1 MPQQKKTTK
10 KGSEPKR
17 RGRPPGSK
25 NKNTTKK
32 SGSKNTKMSAEA
44 RARLDTVMR
53 REEKKNRAILAA
65 VLIAVSLFLIL
76 TMYTGLTGIVGQG
89 ISGLVLGLFGYP
101 GYLLP
106 FYVLILSI
114 LLILNNPGK
123 GSLAKKVVLLTL
135 FFILMTTFYAVGHL
149 DDLSRIAFDGS
160 WLRNVFEDGAQGEGG
175 GLIGMSIAYFL
186 SRLIGKA
193 GAYIVTVLFM
203 IITLILAVNKPLGWF
218 ADKMGERKEARTE
231 KHNERMAQEIGH
243 DENGQYYIDPK
254 DFEEAVAE
262 YREQSQE
269 QTEMKEKKRK
279 LPFSKEKILGY
290 LKQDEKEL
298 FSEQDDI
305 TRLDPK
311 DLPDKEEHEKKK
323 AEAEALAKARAEA
336 AMKRER
342 TGRTSYGLD
351 GADEAYRVP
360 SVEEREA
367 RRRWRKAEAR
377 RADDFSAPDPENE
390 EVEDFSVAAILGMF
404 DKPPA
409 LDVIPEK
416 SGDGDHFDSALVYR
430 AGDAPKP
437 EELRVEPE
445 PEPDIEEMST
455 EEFIREMDET
465 VGEDGQVKMTGL
477 PEDLGHLGT
486 EKTPVGPE
494 EGPREETP
502 APKKQLR
509 RKVMDNNELSDG
521 VEKMKEEVAAV
532 GETKPVQEYRFPPI
546 ELLKNP
552 APVRSDSES
561 RVALRQGEVLEQTL
575 QSFGVNAK
583 VVKVDMGPSVT
594 RFEVQPATGVKVSKI
609 VGLEND
615 IALNLRAKSIRMEAP
630 IPGKAAV
637 GIEIENDKKKPVLLR
652 EIIDSSEF
660 KKSKS
665 KITFAVGR
673 DISGNPI
680 VADLKAM
687 PHLLIAGT
695 TGSGKSV
702 CINNIILSLLYEAKP
717 DEVKL
722 ILVDPKVVE
731 FSVYNGI
738 PHLLVPVV
746 NEASKAAVAL
756 SWAVNEMENRYRIL
770 SEQNVRNI
778 DGYNEK
784 AAKTKGLEK
793 MPQIVIVI
801 DELADLMMAAPK
813 QVEDS
818 IVRLAQKARA
828 AGIHM
833 IVATQ
838 RPSVDVITGLIK
850 ANIPSRLA
858 LAVSSQVDSRTILDQ
873 GGAETLVGNG
883 DMLFK
888 PIDRPKP
895 VRIQGSF
902 VTDYE
907 VMKITD
913 FLKSQGLEAPQAA
926 LSEDLNKTL
935 ESSGLGTEGGESDEY
950 LMEAVE
956 LAAGMETISV
966 SMLQRRF
973 RIGFNRASR
982 LMDML
987 EERGVVAPQEGAGK
1001 PRTVL
1006 ITEADLKDWDK
1017 AAEELTEEN
1026 TEETEEE

>member
-10 KGSEPKR
+10 KGSSSEPKR

-25 NKNTTKK
+25 NKNT
-32 SGSKNTKMSAEA
+32 GSKKMTAEA

-53 REEKKNRAILAA
+53 REEKKNRAILAS
-65 VLIAVSLFLIL
+65 VLIAVSAFLIL
-76 TMYTGLTGIVGQG
+76 TMFTPWTGIVGTG

-106 FYVLILSI
+106 FYFLIFSI
-114 LLILNNPGK
+114 LLIMNKAGR
-123 GSLAKKVVLLTL
+123 GSLVRKLILLTVL
-135 FFILMTTFYAVGHL
+135 FILITAFYGVGKL
-149 DDLSRIAFDGS
+149 GDLADIRFGGD
-160 WLRNVFEDGAQGEGG
+160 WLKDVFAAGAQGEGG
-175 GLIGMSIAYFL
+175 GLIGMSVAYFL
-186 SRLIGKA
+186 ARFIGKA

-203 IITLILAVNKPLGWF
+203 VITLILVMNKPLGWF
-218 ADKMGERKEARTE
+218 ADKVTETKEKRAEQRSEQMAE
-231 KHNERMAQEIGH
+231 KIGH

-254 DFEEAVAE
+254 DFEEAMAE
-262 YREQSQE
+262 YHEQSQE
-269 QTEMKEKKRK
+269 HEMKEKKRI
-279 LPFSKEKILGY
+279 LPFGKEKILNY
-290 LKQDEKEL
+290 LKQDEQEMFTEKK
-298 FSEQDDI
+298 DDI
-305 TRLDPK
+305 TGLDPT
-311 DLPDKEEHEKKK
+311 DLPNPEEHKRRK
-323 AEAEALAKARAEA
+323 AEEARELAKARAAASREA
-336 AMKRER
+336 ER
-342 TGRTSYGLD
+342 MGRISYGLE

-367 RRRWRKAEAR
+367 RRRWKKAEAR
-377 RADDFSAPDPENE
+377 RADDFTAADPEHE
-390 EVEDFSVAAILGMF
+390 EIEDFSVAAILGMF
-404 DKPPA
+404 DKPA
-409 LDVIPEK
+409 VLDVVPEM
-416 SGDGDHFDSALVYR
+416 SGEDEHFESALVYK

-437 EELRVEPE
+437 GERPVPE
-445 PEPDIEEMST
+445 PEPDFEEMST
-455 EEFIREMDET
+455 EEFIHEMDAQET
-465 VGEDGQVKMTGL
+465 EDGQVVMKGL
-477 PEDLGHLGT
+477 PEDMEHLGAEEPVQK
-486 EKTPVGPE
+486 EKKKLVRKN
-494 EGPREETP
+494 RES
-502 APKKQLR
+502 
-509 RKVMDNNELSDG
+509 MDQGELSQG
-521 VEKMKEEVAAV
+521 IEKMKEEVAASTD
-532 GETKPVQEYRFPPI
+532 GSPVKEYQFPPLD
-546 ELLKNP
+546 LLKNP
-552 APVRSDSES
+552 APARSDSES

-637 GIEIENDKKKPVLLR
+637 GIEVENDKKKSVLLR
-652 EIIDSSEF
+652 EIIDSPEF

-673 DISGNPI
+673 DISGNPV

-695 TGSGKSV
+695 TGSGKSI
-702 CINNIILSLLYEAKP
+702 CINGIILSLLYEASP

-756 SWAVNEMENRYRIL
+756 SWAVNEMENRYRLL
-770 SEQNVRNI
+770 SEQGVRNI
-778 DGYNEK
+778 DGYNDK
-784 AAKTKGLEK
+784 AAKSKDLEK
-793 MPQIVIVI
+793 MPQIVIII
-801 DELADLMMAAPK
+801 DELADLMMVAPK

-828 AGIHM
+828 AGIHL

-873 GGAETLVGNG
+873 PGAETLVGKG

-888 PIDRPKP
+888 PIDKPKP
-895 VRIQGSF
+895 IRIQGSF

-913 FLKSQGLEAPQAA
+913 FLKSQGLETPQA
-926 LSEDLNKTL
+926 LSEDLNRTL
-935 ESSGLGTEGGESDEY
+935 ESSGVGMDGESDEY
-950 LMEAVE
+950 LMEAIE
-956 LAAGMETISV
+956 LAASLDNLSV

-987 EERGVVAPQEGAGK
+987 EERGVVGPPEGSK
-1001 PRTVL
+1001 PRPVL
-1006 ITEADLKDWDK
+1006 IGEADL
-1017 AAEELTEEN
+1017 AEMDRAVEEI
-1026 TEETEEE
+1026 TETEEEEKDPEDL

>member
-1 MPQQKKTTK
+1 MPQKKQLAK
-10 KGSEPKR
+10 KNTSAEPKR

-25 NKNTTKK
+25 NKN
-32 SGSKNTKMSAEA
+32 SGSKKMTAEA
-44 RARLDTVMR
+44 RARMDTVMR
-53 REEKKNRAILAA
+53 REEKKNRAILAS
-65 VLIAVSLFLIL
+65 VLIAVSAFLIL
-76 TMYTGLTGIVGQG
+76 TMFTPFTGIVGRG

-106 FYVLILSI
+106 FYFLIFSI
-114 LLILNNPGK
+114 LLIMNKAGK
-123 GSLAKKVVLLTL
+123 GSLVRKVLLLTL
-135 FFILMTTFYAVGHL
+135 LFILITAFYSVGKL
-149 DDLSRIAFDGS
+149 GDLSRIDFDGD
-160 WLRNVFEDGAQGEGG
+160 WLRDVFADGAQGEGG
-175 GLIGMSIAYFL
+175 GLIGMSVAYFL
-186 SRLIGKA
+186 ARFIGKA

-203 IITLILAVNKPLGWF
+203 VITLILVANKPLGWF
-218 ADKMGERKEARTE
+218 ADKLTQRKEKRAEIRSEQMAE
-231 KHNERMAQEIGH
+231 KIGH
-243 DENGQYYIDPK
+243 DENGQYYVDPK
-254 DFEEAVAE
+254 DFEQAEAE
-262 YREQSQE
+262 YRERSREQE
-269 QTEMKEKKRK
+269 QMKEKKRK
-279 LPFSKEKILGY
+279 LPFSKEKILNY
-290 LKQDEKEL
+290 LKQDETEMFTEK
-298 FSEQDDI
+298 DDI
-305 TRLDPK
+305 TVLDPK
-311 DLPDKEEHEKKK
+311 DLPDREEHRKRK
-323 AEAEALAKARAEA
+323 AEEARELARIRAEA
-336 AMKRER
+336 AKEAEK
-342 TGRTSYGLD
+342 TGKLSYGLG

-377 RADDFSAPDPENE
+377 RADDFTAANPEAE
-390 EVEDFSVAAILGMF
+390 EIEDFSVAAILGMF
-404 DKPPA
+404 DKPA
-409 LDVIPEK
+409 VLDVVPEK
-416 SGDGDHFDSALVYR
+416 TGEDEHFDTALVYK

-437 EELRVEPE
+437 WEKPAEEPE
-445 PEPDIEEMST
+445 PEIPAEEPAA
-455 EEFIREMDET
+455 EEFIPET
-465 VGEDGQVKMTGL
+465 EPDAEEDQMVMKGL
-477 PEDLGHLGT
+477 PEGMEHLGT
-486 EKTPVGPE
+486 ETGAAASDGEAPAQKKKLVRKT
-494 EGPREETP
+494 RD
-502 APKKQLR
+502 
-509 RKVMDNNELSDG
+509 VMDSGELSDG
-521 VEKMKEEVAAV
+521 VQKMKEEVAASAKE
-532 GETKPVQEYRFPPI
+532 GAPVVEYQFPPMD
-546 ELLKNP
+546 LLKNP
-552 APVRSDSES
+552 APARSDSES

-637 GIEIENDKKKPVLLR
+637 GIEVENDKKKSVLLR
-652 EIIDSSEF
+652 EIIDSPEF
-660 KKSKS
+660 KRSKS

-673 DISGNPI
+673 DISGNPV

-695 TGSGKSV
+695 TGSGKSI
-702 CINNIILSLLYEAKP
+702 CINGIILSLLYEANP

-756 SWAVNEMENRYRIL
+756 SWAVNEMENRYRLL
-770 SEQNVRNI
+770 SEEGVRNI

-784 AAKTKGLEK
+784 AAKSKTLEK
-793 MPQIVIVI
+793 MPQIVIII

-828 AGIHM
+828 AGIHL

-838 RPSVDVITGLIK
+838 RPSADVITGLIK

-858 LAVSSQVDSRTILDQ
+858 LAVSSQVDSRVILDQ
-873 GGAETLVGNG
+873 NGAETLVGKG

-888 PIDRPKP
+888 PIDKPKP
-895 VRIQGSF
+895 IRIQGSF

-913 FLKSQGLEAPQAA
+913 FLKAQGLETPQA

-935 ESSGLGTEGGESDEY
+935 EGADLGLDGEADEY
-950 LMEAVE
+950 LEEAIE
-956 LAAGMETISV
+956 LAASMDSLSV

-987 EERGVVAPQEGAGK
+987 EKRGIVGPPDGSK
-1001 PRTVL
+1001 PRPVL
-1006 ITEADLKDWDK
+1006 IDEADLAEMDRA
-1017 AAEELTEEN
+1017 AAELQSEKEED
-1026 TEETEEE
+1026 EDPEDL